1 MLTNMKLVAPLLLIL
16 VCSAPGNSMSKQE
29 DLPKDEFARRR
40 AIFLEELRELNA
52 CAVFHTAPM
61 YPRNNDVEHPFRQ
74 DSDFYYLTG
83 WPHRDA
89 LLMLTPQ
96 EDTEKG
102 SEVTLFV
109 APRNLKMEV
118 WTGPKKGVDEA
129 LTIPGVDQAYDYDI
143 LYDHLAKMI
152 SGYDR
157 LVISYGANPE
167 FKRELDMHLE
177 KSWTRPSI
185 TQEASA
191 LLKSHRL
198 IKSDYEIEALEKAIT
213 ITHQSFQDLLPLV
226 PSMSYEYEAQAMI
239 EYGFAKRGAERLGFP
254 SIVGAGQNATYLH
267 YEDNRGVLNKGELL
281 LLDIG
286 AEWEYYSADI
296 SRTIPISGRFSP
308 EQRAIYELV
317 LAAQLAAIDKVE
329 PGTSWR
335 KPHDT
340 AIQVITEGLVELE
353 LLEGK
358 IDTLIQTKAYR
369 KFFMHGTSHWLGLD
383 VHDAGGWLAE
393 NGKPHILKAGMVLT
407 VEPGI
412 YIKESEDVDPKWW
425 NIGIR
430 LEDDVL
436 VTPKGHKVLSQNIPK
451 TIDEIEGLMQP

>member
-1 MLTNMKLVAPLLLIL
+1 MLNNLKLIAPLLLVL
-16 VCSAPGNSMSKQE
+16 VCTTHGNSMSKQE
-29 DLPKDEFARRR
+29 ELPSDEFARRR

-52 CAVFHTAPM
+52 CAVFHTAPQ
-61 YPRNNDVEHPFRQ
+61 YPRNNDVEYPFRQ

-83 WPHRDA
+83 WPHRDG
-89 LLMLTPQ
+89 LLILTPQ
-96 EDTEKG
+96 EDPEKG

-109 APRNLKMEV
+109 VPRNPKMEV
-118 WTGPKKGVDEA
+118 WTGPKKGVEEA
-129 LTIPGVDQAYDYDI
+129 LTMPGIDQAYDYGT
-143 LYDHLAKMI
+143 LYDHLGKLI
-152 SGYDR
+152 SSYDR
-157 LVISYGANPE
+157 LVISYGSNPE
-167 FKRELDMHLE
+167 FKQEFNQHLE
-177 KSWTRPSI
+177 KIWTRPSL
-185 TQEASA
+185 TQEASS

-198 IKSDYEIEALEKAIT
+198 IKSDYEIQALQKAID
-213 ITHQSFQDLLPLV
+213 ITHQSFQDLLPLI
-226 PSMSYEYEAQAMI
+226 PSMEYEYEVQAMI
-239 EYGFAKRGAERLGFP
+239 EYGFAKRGSERLGFP
-254 SIVGAGQNATYLH
+254 SIVGAGENAIYLH
-267 YEDNRGVLNKGELL
+267 YEDNRGTLNEGELL

-296 SRTIPISGRFSP
+296 SRTVPISGSFTP

-317 LAAQLAAIDKVE
+317 LAAQLAAIEQVQ

-340 AIQVITEGLVELE
+340 AIQVITTGLVDLE

-358 IDTLIQTKAYR
+358 IDTLIHTKAYR

-407 VEPGI
+407 IEPGI

-425 NIGIR
+425 NIGVR

-436 VTPKGHKVLSQNIPK
+436 VTPKGHKVLSQDIPK
-451 TIDEIEGLMQP
+451 SIEEIEEFMQP